1 MNIHK
6 TLYTY
11 LIYLS
16 FILEVLIYLG
26 IFDLGPQ
33 YMKTTMTI
41 IKLYISGYLIYKLN
55 PLTRGVVQFDE
66 FEKNLIF
73 SCAIYLL
80 LSTSI
85 AQYLSST
92 I

>member
-1 MNIHK
+1 MDIHK

-33 YMKTTMTI
+33 YMKIMMTV

-55 PLTRGVVQFDE
+55 
-66 FEKNLIF
+66 NYLIE
-73 SCAIYLL
+73 
-80 LSTSI
+80 
-85 AQYLSST
+85 
-92 I
+92 